1 MTTLRLPGE
10 SCSERPSIST
20 LPPTAKLTSWSA
32 TGQMPVPPA
41 TAASRSGSACRRS
54 PSCIGH
60 ARRAAAQ
67 SHDEAVHQ
75 AGEADQDDAEP
86 QRQREVPL
94 RGLQR
99 DGRGH
104 PEGHVV
110 AVAAYDVYGPEQIG
124 RSSVREKVCK
134 SV

>member
-67 SHDEAVHQ
+67 SHDQAVHQ
-75 AGEADQDDAEP
+75 D
-86 QRQREVPL
+86 RE
-94 RGLQR
+94 RSEEHTSELQSLMR
-99 DGRGH
+99 ISY
-104 PEGHVV
+104 
-110 AVAAYDVYGPEQIG
+110 AVFCLKKKKKNTDHTYI
-124 RSSVREKVCK
+124 
-134 SV
+134 